1 MSEWKLAKCG
11 RVGLLDADRKME
23 DKLLVGGVAMKT
35 GRPPVEK
42 PKSVNY
48 TIRLD
53 EETEAALLE
62 YCEKHGVKR
71 GEAIRTAIRLLIK
84 RKS

>member
-1 MSEWKLAKCG
+1 
-11 RVGLLDADRKME
+11 
-23 DKLLVGGVAMKT
+23 MKT

-53 EETEAALLE
+53 EETESALLE

-84 RKS
+84 RKI